1 MRGFFRS
8 DDAQVVAVGVILTV
22 AIVAFV
28 ISTIFLVY
36 VPALKSD
43 AEAKHMD
50 EVAERFCELKSI
62 VDQIE
67 GSKSISIRMGE
78 DKSSGRLH
86 VNTSSGSF
94 EVINRGEAIVAEP
107 QGGDFCVVDDFDDLD
122 GAQFGRMDK
131 IGDFRVFF
139 TPTLLGGIIQPYECM
154 IKMEDGNEE
163 WDVLFEA
170 IWNDLCITVDH
181 QSRII
186 EGYLVDPHW
195 IDLYNLDDY
204 GRGYELKKPPTSLK
218 NGSLTIE
225 SKNAKGRYTMRY
237 TGGYI
242 TREVED
248 RELSKEDAANANSLG
263 YISYSS
269 KNDYWMDEEFILEN
283 GCIIVDQIDGE
294 SMMIPPSIDITKVD
308 KDKIYLNVSTT
319 VISGVDTSIAGNG
332 IGTVH
337 LEYVD
342 DVHLIGETEDDIILK
357 IETEYPGLLEKFLED
372 KAEDGGLISRE
383 YDIDVDE
390 NVVTFEIEPHRKQ
403 IIYFSLD
410 KREVIAKIS

>member
-1 MRGFFRS
+1 
-8 DDAQVVAVGVILTV
+8 
-22 AIVAFV
+22 
-28 ISTIFLVY
+28 
-36 VPALKSD
+36 
-43 AEAKHMD
+43 
-50 EVAERFCELKSI
+50 
-62 VDQIE
+62 
-67 GSKSISIRMGE
+67 
-78 DKSSGRLH
+78 
-86 VNTSSGSF
+86 
-94 EVINRGEAIVAEP
+94 
-107 QGGDFCVVDDFDDLD
+107 
-122 GAQFGRMDK
+122 
-131 IGDFRVFF
+131 
-139 TPTLLGGIIQPYECM
+139 
-154 IKMEDGNEE
+154 
-163 WDVLFEA
+163 
-170 IWNDLCITVDH
+170 
-181 QSRII
+181 
-186 EGYLVDPHW
+186 
-195 IDLYNLDDY
+195 
-204 GRGYELKKPPTSLK
+204 
-218 NGSLTIE
+218 
-225 SKNAKGRYTMRY
+225 
-237 TGGYI
+237 
-242 TREVED
+242 
-248 RELSKEDAANANSLG
+248 
-263 YISYSS
+263 
-269 KNDYWMDEEFILEN
+269 MDEEFILEN